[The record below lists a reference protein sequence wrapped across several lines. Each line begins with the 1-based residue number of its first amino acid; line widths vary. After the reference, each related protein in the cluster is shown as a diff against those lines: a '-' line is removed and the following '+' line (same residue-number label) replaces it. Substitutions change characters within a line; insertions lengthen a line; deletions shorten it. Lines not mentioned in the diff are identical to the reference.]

1 MYCCRLVIEER
12 IQTHVVL
19 NANGIHTM
27 ASERNDNDRRCWPCA
42 LANSAVG
49 LVIAWF
55 PFAAMLLASNR
66 AALPVAAAWGMV
78 ITVYVAYR
86 LVGWGY
92 LPLAERIATR
102 TGLHDRVGPG
112 SRSRKAERGD
122 PPESEQR

>member
-1 MYCCRLVIEER
+1 MYCCCLVIEER
-12 IQTHVVL
+12 IQTHVVV
-19 NANGIHTM
+19 NGNESRTM
-27 ASERNDNDRRCWPCA
+27 VPERNDNDRRCWACA

-55 PFAAMLLASNR
+55 PLAAMLLARNR
-66 AALPVAAAWGMV
+66 AALPVAAGWGMV

-92 LPLAERIATR
+92 LPLAERIARR